1 MKKYF
6 AIYFLLIL
14 FVSSV
19 TAQNNKI
26 IDSLLIVVKTAKED
40 TSKAK
45 LLMSLCKEYY
55 QSDYDVS
62 LKYCKEAL
70 ALSKK
75 LNYQA
80 GQADAAKMMGNIIS
94 DVGKFEEAL
103 KYYDTSFEL
112 YTELKDSSNM
122 GYVLNNIAIT
132 QSDMGNYTEAIKI
145 YLKGLVIAEKIN
157 DKRVLG
163 KLYNNMGLVYFY
175 QKDYKNAL
183 QKFKKSF
190 SFRNEINDLE
200 GLATNYNN
208 FGIVYEARNQFDSAL
223 FNYYK
228 AYELAEQTKNLSKK
242 AAYLDNIGNVYQ
254 KKGQVDLAIQ
264 FNTKALKIRE
274 QIGDRIGI
282 AVSSINVG
290 ANLII
295 EKKYNEAEKLF
306 LRAIDITKEIGAKNT
321 EKEAYNS
328 ISELYFASKDFEKAY
343 HFYKKFTTLKDSIL
357 NESTTKQVAEMET
370 RYGAEKKQ
378 REIEVLTEKNKVQEL
393 SANRQNIITW
403 SIGGISFLI
412 VLFAL
417 LMWNRFLITKKQKK
431 IIEEQ
436 KIMVDQKQ
444 KEVLD
449 SFYYA
454 SRIQKSLLP
463 TDVYIDKSI
472 KRLKK

>member
-1 MKKYF
+1 M
-6 AIYFLLIL
+6 LG
-14 FVSSV
+14 VSSA
-19 TAQNNKI
+19 TAQNIKI
-26 IDSLLIVVKTAKED
+26 IDSLVIVAKTAKED

-45 LLMSLCKEYY
+45 LYMSLCKEYY
-55 QSDYDVS
+55 QSDYDLS
-62 LKYCKEAL
+62 LKYCQQAL

-75 LNYQA
+75 LNYSS
-80 GQADAAKMMGNIIS
+80 GQADAAKMMGNITS

-103 KYYDTSFEL
+103 KYYETSFEL
-112 YTELKDSSNM
+112 YTELKDSSNL

-163 KLYNNMGLVYFY
+163 KLYNNMGLVYYY

-183 QKFKKSF
+183 EKFKKSF
-190 SFRNEINDLE
+190 SFRHEIKDLE

-208 FGIVYEARNQFDSAL
+208 FGIVYEAKNQLDSAL

-228 AYELAEQTKNLSKK
+228 AYEMAEQDKNLAKK

-254 KKGQVDLAIQ
+254 KKGQLDLAIQ
-264 FNTKALKIRE
+264 FNSKALKIRE
-274 QIGDRIGI
+274 QIGDKIGI

-295 EKKYNEAEKLF
+295 QKNYKDAEKLF
-306 LRAIDITKEIGAKNT
+306 LRAIDICKEIGAKNT

-343 HFYKKFTTLKDSIL
+343 HFYKKFTDLKDSIL
-357 NESTTKQVAEMET
+357 NQSTAKQVAEMET
-370 RYGAEKKQ
+370 RYDNEKKQ

-403 SIGGISFLI
+403 SITACSLLI
-412 VLFAL
+412 ILFAI
-417 LMWNRFLITKKQKK
+417 LMWNRFIVTKKQKRTIEAQK
-431 IIEEQ
+431 II
-436 KIMVDQKQ
+436 VDEKQ
-444 KEVLD
+444 KETLD
-449 SFYYA
+449 SINYA

-463 TDVYIDKSI
+463 TEKYIDKSLN
-472 KRLKK
+472 RLKK

>member
-1 MKKYF
+1 MKKNF
-6 AIYFLLIL
+6 IIFLLMF
-14 FVSSV
+14 FVHSGN
-19 TAQNNKI
+19 AQNTAI
-26 IDSLLIVVKTAKED
+26 IDSLLLLTKTAKED
-40 TSKAK
+40 TSKAN
-45 LLMSLCKEYY
+45 LYMSLCKEYY
-55 QSDYDVS
+55 QSNYDLS
-62 LKYCKEAL
+62 LMYCQQAL

-75 LNYQA
+75 LNYSS
-80 GQADAAKMMGNIIS
+80 GQADAAKMMGNITS

-103 KYYDTSFEL
+103 KYYETSFEL

-122 GYVLNNIAIT
+122 GYVLNNVAIT
-132 QSDMGNYTEAIKI
+132 HSDMGEYTQAIKI
-145 YLKGLVIAEKIN
+145 YLKGLDIAEKIN

-190 SFRNEINDLE
+190 SYRNDIKDLE

-208 FGIVYEARNQFDSAL
+208 FGIVYEAKNQLDSAL

-228 AYELAEQTKNLSKK
+228 AYELAEQTKNLAKK
-242 AAYLDNIGNVYQ
+242 AAYLDNIGNAYQ
-254 KKGQVDLAIQ
+254 KKGQLDLAIQ
-264 FNTKALKIRE
+264 FNTKALAIRE
-274 QIGDRIGI
+274 QIGDRMGI
-282 AVSSINVG
+282 AVSSINVA
-290 ANLII
+290 ANLLI
-295 EKKYNEAEKLF
+295 EKKYKEAEKLF

-343 HFYKKFTTLKDSIL
+343 HFYKKFTELKDSIL
-357 NESTTKQVAEMET
+357 NQSTTKQVAEMESK
-370 RYGAEKKQ
+370 YDNEKKQ

-412 VLFAL
+412 ILFAL

-436 KIMVDQKQ
+436 KIVVDQKQ

-463 TDVYIDKSI
+463 TDKYIDKSI